1 MDLPRYEGNIHPD
14 EWICNIQKFDYYWRA
29 KYGLGYLDIA
39 ISLVDATI
47 KLPDDIF
54 TGEELCNALK
64 EDISFTIFKNTNKRK
79 LQSLKY
85 NLERNGGDTSKFIST
100 FRKLCYNAEINDIEE
115 QKKYLYKTLP
125 NNHFDYISNE
135 FYKKMKDVD
144 SINEL
149 VKRFEDIVFEE
160 SNLIRNESIVALKH
174 VATGKYLSSIKNL
187 SYITGSKS
195 QMVFVGSTEPVP
207 NSLWKIKFDK
217 EFATYSDTSINLQ
230 HIKSEM
236 FIGLSFNRNTHYPHN
251 YYYLRSPCTKY
262 TEVSCNGNDK
272 DWIFRHSKF
281 ENYDGS
287 LKSNDTINLSIKKT
301 KVINDKE
308 EFLSSHDIHCSIGNY
323 TFQEVVCLSDRLGR
337 NEEWCIEL
345 IHEGS

>member
-54 TGEELCNALK
+54 TGEELRNALK

-85 NLERNGGDTSKFIST
+85 NLERNGGDTSKFVST
-100 FRKLCYNAEINDIEE
+100 FL
-115 QKKYLYKTLP
+115 
-125 NNHFDYISNE
+125 
-135 FYKKMKDVD
+135 
-144 SINEL
+144 
-149 VKRFEDIVFEE
+149 
-160 SNLIRNESIVALKH
+160 
-174 VATGKYLSSIKNL
+174 
-187 SYITGSKS
+187 
-195 QMVFVGSTEPVP
+195 
-207 NSLWKIKFDK
+207 
-217 EFATYSDTSINLQ
+217 
-230 HIKSEM
+230 
-236 FIGLSFNRNTHYPHN
+236 
-251 YYYLRSPCTKY
+251 
-262 TEVSCNGNDK
+262 SCNGNDK

-301 KVINDKE
+301 K
-308 EFLSSHDIHCSIGNY
+308 
-323 TFQEVVCLSDRLGR
+323 
-337 NEEWCIEL
+337 WCIEL
-345 IHEGS
+345 IHGGS